1 MACLFLPR
9 AGVTGVWK
17 GALRRACTSVRVGWT
32 REGEKGEGGT
42 EAHGQRKRRDGER
55 GVEQYGSQNRQEDS
69 G

>member
-1 MACLFLPR
+1 MLLLPSE
-9 AGVTGVWK
+9 GVTGVWK

-42 EAHGQRKRRDGER
+42 EAHGQRKKRDEER
-55 GVEQYGSQNRQEDS
+55 GVEQDGPLNRQEDS